1 MNSGETEKSSVTYPS
16 VYLSLLGVVF
26 AGLLTPVALQYE
38 GKLRHIKTV
47 VEILSKSHRQ
57 ADGKM
62 SIEEIGKETEV
73 GRWLKDLQWSL

>member
-38 GKLRHIKTV
+38 DNIEV
-47 VEILSKSHRQ
+47 YENSSHRWE
-57 ADGKM
+57 D
-62 SIEEIGKETEV
+62 V
-73 GRWLKDLQWSL
+73 Y